1 MQCPSCNASL
11 KDGSKFCEHCGSALP
26 RVCLTCGYGNSA
38 QARFC
43 SECGAA
49 LAPSKP
55 AIAPSPS
62 PRPPAPVT
70 PASSAERRQLT
81 IMFCDMVGSSALSTR
96 LDPEEQRDVVSA
108 FQTCCA
114 NEIKGLDGMV
124 AQYLGDG
131 VLAYFGYPT
140 AHEDDAERAVRAGLA
155 ILDVV
160 GTLQA
165 APGVTLQARI
175 GIASGVVVVGDLGRE
190 GVTQE
195 NAAIGET
202 TNLAARLQSLAE
214 PNTMV
219 IAPETHRLVGA
230 LFEYRDLG
238 SQTLK
243 GFGEPLLVRQVI
255 KPSKIE
261 NRFEVRRAAM
271 SSRLLGR
278 DEELDLLWRRWEQ
291 AKRGEGRVVL
301 VTGEP
306 GIGKSRLT
314 RALQERLRSEPYTP
328 LLYHCS
334 PYHQDS
340 ALYPIIGQLIRAA
353 GIERDD
359 APETKL
365 DKLEVLLRQS
375 SEHPA
380 EDMPLFAALLSI
392 PGGDRYPLPKFTPQR
407 IKERTLASLLANLKQ
422 LAAHRPVLMV
432 FEDVHWI
439 DPTSLELLSLAIDQ
453 IKSERILILATARP
467 EFTAPWP
474 SHRHTSSIG
483 LTRLDKMEGEA
494 LIAGV
499 TGKSLP
505 RELLDQIVARTDG
518 VPLFIEE
525 LTMTVLE
532 SGLLREADGRYELTG
547 PLPPLAIPSTLHASL
562 LARLD
567 RLASA
572 KDVAQIGAAIG
583 REFSYTLISAV
594 AALPARDLN
603 AALAQLVHAELI
615 FQRGAPPDATY
626 QFKHALVQDA
636 AYASLVRSRRQQL
649 HGLIGHTLVE
659 QFPETADIEPE
670 IVAHHYAEAGL
681 PDAAINYWQKAG
693 ERAVRTSAYVEAVKH
708 ITNGIDLLQQ
718 LPSTMA
724 RMRQEL
730 EFHIALGGAC
740 IASKGYGVSETGA
753 AYARAYELSRLTEDA
768 SQLPKILAGRFVH
781 YHVRADVRQ
790 AQLAANE
797 LLAFARGRRDAA
809 GEMMAHR
816 ALGDSL
822 LHVGDLRGARAHF
835 EEALRILG
843 PQSPPIFVG
852 EDVRTA
858 ALAFFSICL
867 ALQGYVS
874 AAEERAQEA
883 MTRARSLQDPHTLA
897 FALSTGCRTK
907 IFLLDHKGLVQ
918 DGDRLHALAIEHSLK
933 WFQAQATNY
942 RGWAMALEGRF
953 AEGIALLQFGIE
965 GAKAAG
971 AQWILPF
978 HGAMLATAY
987 QRTGRVEDGLTLI
1000 RTLLEVVE
1008 RTGVRYMEAELYR
1021 VRGELLV
1028 SSSNLDAAEEALH
1041 RGLTV
1046 AREQEA
1052 RIFEMRIATTLARM
1066 WRNQGHSSKA
1076 RDLLTPICD
1085 WFGEIPLAGLK
1096 DAKEVLHTLRE

>member
-1 MQCPSCNASL
+1 MSS
-11 KDGSKFCEHCGSALP
+11 
-26 RVCLTCGYGNSA
+26 
-38 QARFC
+38 
-43 SECGAA
+43 
-49 LAPSKP
+49 APSR
-55 AIAPSPS
+55 S
-62 PRPPAPVT
+62 
-70 PASSAERRQLT
+70 
-81 IMFCDMVGSSALSTR
+81 
-96 LDPEEQRDVVSA
+96 
-108 FQTCCA
+108 CCA
-114 NEIKGLDGMV
+114 NEIKRLGGMV

-131 VLAYFGYPT
+131 VLAYFGYPA

-160 GTLQA
+160 GTLKPA
-165 APGVTLQARI
+165 AGVTLQARI
-175 GIASGVVVVGDLGRE
+175 GIASGVVVVGDLVRE

-214 PNTMV
+214 PNTIV

-243 GFGEPLLVRQVI
+243 GFGEPLHVRQVI
-255 KPSKIE
+255 RPSKIE

-271 SSRLLGR
+271 GSRLLGR

-314 RALQERLRSEPYTP
+314 RALQERLRSEPYTQ

-359 APETKL
+359 APQTKL

-375 SEHPA
+375 SENPA

-392 PGGDRYPLPKFTPQR
+392 PGGDRYPLPTFTPQR
-407 IKERTLASLLANLKQ
+407 IKERTLGSLLAHLKQ
-422 LAAHRPVLMV
+422 LAAHQPVLMV
-432 FEDVHWI
+432 FEDMHWI

-453 IKSERILILATARP
+453 IKSARILMLATARP
-467 EFTAPWP
+467 EFTPPWP

-483 LTRLDKMEGEA
+483 LTRLDKIEGEA
-494 LIAGV
+494 LVAGM
-499 TGKSLP
+499 TGAKSLP

-525 LTMTVLE
+525 LTKTVLE

-567 RLASA
+567 RLASV

-583 REFSYTLISAV
+583 REFSYALISAV
-594 AALPARDLN
+594 AALPERDLN

-615 FQRGAPPDATY
+615 FQRGVPPDATY

-649 HGLIGHTLVE
+649 HGLIGRALVE

-681 PDAAINYWQKAG
+681 PDAAIDYWQKAG
-693 ERAVRTSAYVEAVKH
+693 ERAIRTSAYAEAVKH
-708 ITNGIDLLQQ
+708 ITNGVDLLQQ
-718 LPSTMA
+718 LPSTMT

-730 EFHIALGGAC
+730 EFQIALGGAC
-740 IASKGYGVSETGA
+740 IASKGCGASETGA

-768 SQLPKILAGRFVH
+768 SQLPKSSEA
-781 YHVRADVRQ
+781 
-790 AQLAANE
+790 
-797 LLAFARGRRDAA
+797 AA
-809 GEMMAHR
+809 GP
-816 ALGDSL
+816 S
-822 LHVGDLRGARAHF
+822 
-835 EEALRILG
+835 
-843 PQSPPIFVG
+843 Q
-852 EDVRTA
+852 A
-858 ALAFFSICL
+858 AI
-867 ALQGYVS
+867 
-874 AAEERAQEA
+874 AAISGLTPTMF
-883 MTRARSLQDPHTLA
+883 MTR
-897 FALSTGCRTK
+897 
-907 IFLLDHKGLVQ
+907 
-918 DGDRLHALAIEHSLK
+918 
-933 WFQAQATNY
+933 
-942 RGWAMALEGRF
+942 
-953 AEGIALLQFGIE
+953 
-965 GAKAAG
+965 
-971 AQWILPF
+971 
-978 HGAMLATAY
+978 
-987 QRTGRVEDGLTLI
+987 
-1000 RTLLEVVE
+1000 
-1008 RTGVRYMEAELYR
+1008 VR
-1021 VRGELLV
+1021 
-1028 SSSNLDAAEEALH
+1028 
-1041 RGLTV
+1041 
-1046 AREQEA
+1046 
-1052 RIFEMRIATTLARM
+1052 
-1066 WRNQGHSSKA
+1066 
-1076 RDLLTPICD
+1076 
-1085 WFGEIPLAGLK
+1085 
-1096 DAKEVLHTLRE
+1096 